1 MVVSSCYRNPRSF
14 RPLVDRLIF
23 PRSVPLIEM
32 IADLSP
38 ETITP
43 SVIFIVHPT
52 NCER

>member
-14 RPLVDRLIF
+14 RPLMDRLIS
-23 PRSVPLIEM
+23 RARVPLIEM